1 MPSSRFQKGDVV
13 MGRWP
18 GSNLYYEVK
27 VLTYDPDSQL
37 YTVIYKD
44 GTELD
49 LKETDIKSNVS
60 FRQTSGRSRSRSP
73 SRRRSRSRSR
83 GQPPALLARVSSSRA
98 AESGRDKLKGT
109 AEEEV
114 SLAPLVRRGF
124 YHFFCYLYFT
134 LFSRRFYPKR
144 LTIGRHQQ
152 FSFDFYRILSLQTK
166 SPDKAQTCQ

>member
-73 SRRRSRSRSR
+73 SRRRSRSRS
-83 GQPPALLARVSSSRA
+83 PARTTRRSSARVSSSPRR
-98 AESGRDKLKGT
+98 RDP
-109 AEEEV
+109 A
-114 SLAPLVRRGF
+114 
-124 YHFFCYLYFT
+124 
-134 LFSRRFYPKR
+134 
-144 LTIGRHQQ
+144 
-152 FSFDFYRILSLQTK
+152 
-166 SPDKAQTCQ
+166 